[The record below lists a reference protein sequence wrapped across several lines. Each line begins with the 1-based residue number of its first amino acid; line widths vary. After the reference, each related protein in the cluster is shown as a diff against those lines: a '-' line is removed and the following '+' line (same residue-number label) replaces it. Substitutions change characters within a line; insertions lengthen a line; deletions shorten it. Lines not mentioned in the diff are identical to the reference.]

1 MNLRTVSSLVAVA
14 AAMAFGAPAQATTF
28 VYSTILASAGEP
40 VPTSTATGA
49 AVVQFDNASNVV
61 SVLMSWAGLLGTAPF
76 GHIHC
81 CTAVAGTGNA
91 GVSLGFT
98 PLVNAQTGSYVSS
111 FNLTATAFN
120 TLLTGVNDG
129 KAYVN
134 VHTPGTYAGGE
145 IRGFLAPIPEPGTYG
160 LLLSGLAVVG
170 WAARRQQRS

>member
-1 MNLRTVSSLVAVA
+1 MNLRSASAVA
-14 AAMAFGAPAQATTF
+14 AATAALVFGAPAQATTF

-40 VPTSTATGA
+40 VPSSTATGA
-49 AVVQFDNASNVV
+49 AAVEFDNTTNVV
-61 SVLMSWAGLLGTAPF
+61 TVLMSWAGLLGTTPF

-81 CTAVAGTGNA
+81 CTAVAGTGGA

-111 FNLTATAFN
+111 FGLSAAAFS

-134 VHTPGTYAGGE
+134 IH
-145 IRGFLAPIPEPGTYG
+145 
-160 LLLSGLAVVG
+160 
-170 WAARRQQRS
+170 ARHLR